1 MKVIRE
7 YQKDPKDDTVTIV
20 EETSISKNS
29 RLILNVEQAAE
40 CERQLR
46 RALQGEEGK

>member
-7 YQKDPKDDTVTIV
+7 FQKDPKEDSITIV
-20 EETSISKNS
+20 EEKAKMVLT
-29 RLILNVEQAAE
+29 VEQAGE

-46 RALQGEEGK
+46 RALGEEKA

>member
-7 YQKDPKDDTVTIV
+7 FQKDPKEDSITIV
-20 EETSISKNS
+20 EEKSKMV
-29 RLILNVEQAAE
+29 LNVEQAGE